1 MTGKAY
7 DQKLD
12 ALLALRND
20 PNSPD
25 LAAQLRKALRDRSN
39 YYVAK
44 AAGLVGEF
52 SLAALIPDLIA
63 AFDRF
68 LEGGAKLDSQC
79 WATQAIAQALAE
91 LGHDDPAV
99 FVKGAKHF
107 QPEPVFGGQQDTA
120 IRLRGICTLA
130 LVQCK
135 LSEHELLTRLVDLL
149 GDTEKSVRMEAIR
162 AIGQCTG
169 RDAALLLR
177 VKATAG
183 DSEPE
188 VIGQC
193 LTTLLEIDADDQV
206 GYVMRFLNDSEDL
219 RFEAL
224 AALSECR
231 DPSAAKALID
241 ALDRDEY
248 YAVREG
254 IFQALGRSRHKQAVD
269 FLLTVIEN
277 GNTSD
282 GATCLNAIARG
293 PQRDLI
299 RERVEQIVKRHGN
312 DALMKK
318 FNIAFQ

>member
-1 MTGKAY
+1 VTGKAY

-20 PNSPD
+20 PSSPEVVP
-25 LAAQLRKALRDRSN
+25 QLRKALRDRSN

-44 AAGLVGEF
+44 AAALVAEFVLIGLKQ
-52 SLAALIPDLIA
+52 DLVD

-68 LEGGAKLDSQC
+68 LAGGAKLDPQC
-79 WATQAIAQALAE
+79 WAKQAIAEALAG
-91 LGHDDPAV
+91 LGHDDPAI
-99 FVKGAKHF
+99 FIKGTEHF
-107 QPEPVFGGQQDTA
+107 QPEPVWGGQQDTA

-149 GDTEKSVRMEAIR
+149 GDPEKGVRMEAIR
-162 AIGQCTG
+162 AIGQCTS
-169 RDAALLLR
+169 RDAVLLLR

-183 DSEPE
+183 DSEAD

-193 LTTLLEIDADDQV
+193 LTTLLEIDADEQV
-206 GYVMRFLNDSEDL
+206 GYVMGFLNDSDDL

-231 DPSAAKALID
+231 DPSAGKALID

-248 YAVREG
+248 YAVRDE
-254 IFQALGRSRHKQAVD
+254 IFQALGRCRHKQAID
-269 FLLTVIEN
+269 FLADVIEN

-282 GATCLNAIARG
+282 AAACINAIAGG
-293 PQRDLI
+293 PQRDEI
-299 RERVEQIVKRHGN
+299 RERIEQIVNRRGN
-312 DALMKK
+312 DALAKK
-318 FNIAFQ
+318 FHSAFQ